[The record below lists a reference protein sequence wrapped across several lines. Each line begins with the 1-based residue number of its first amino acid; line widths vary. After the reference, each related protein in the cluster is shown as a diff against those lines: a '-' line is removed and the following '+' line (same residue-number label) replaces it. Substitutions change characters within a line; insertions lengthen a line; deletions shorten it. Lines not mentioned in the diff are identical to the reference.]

1 MARKT
6 ANITITDEGRDK
18 GKVFVLTEMP
28 SAQGEAWAMRA
39 ILAVMAG
46 DVSIPKGFERAGMAG
61 LAELGIRSLAAL
73 KWEVAKPLLD
83 EMWECVAIMPDP
95 RAPHI
100 VRPVMDAADDI
111 EEVPTRL
118 KLRYEILAMHMD
130 FLRAV
135 VNSFS
140 LQSGE
145 PAAAVKSPGR
155 STKTSRQ

>member
-1 MARKT
+1 MTRKT

-18 GKVFVLTEMP
+18 SKVFVLTEMP

-46 DVSIPKGFERAGMAG
+46 DVSIPQGFERAGMAG
-61 LAELGIRSLAAL
+61 LAELGIRSLASL

-95 RAPHI
+95 RAPHV

-130 FLRAV
+130 FLKAV

-145 PAAAVKSPGR
+145 APAAKSPGR
-155 STKTSRQ
+155 NTKTSRP